1 MNDLDTISSLSAL
14 SMNEEYCTPEQ
25 INLSGGGVCAL
36 DEFDSKRSKDLA
48 GKIWELNE
56 EIAGGKG
63 NPAQIDK
70 KTIQAD
76 DNIETVEARQGLIHR
91 MALSG
96 GQTPEKWEPAA
107 IISVGTQRRTKTG
120 IYQVGWEF
128 EPKNGGYPQKKWFP
142 VSYNYASLPYRFS
155 GVYDG
160 WKYGI
165 PSVCPLWKR
174 YSYVCWNGCCNK
186 AKEEDKKKNQ
196 KDTKDT
202 QEQTD
207 TSEQNKNEGS
217 MAALG
222 GGGMYGGPFG
232 YRGGQKDEPKKME
245 LEFRMQMDFDEA
257 IEQAN
262 RLKIVITNTRLKELY
277 RCYQK
282 CSDELK
288 QIDLKTLNNQQKN
301 TLCRQVL
308 SCVECARKL
317 CRQDAPKDQKMYL
330 KSLFNVMVLQLQ
342 KACPKVASEIMGI
355 LR

>member
-107 IISVGTQRRTKTG
+107 IMSVGTQRRTKTG

-142 VSYNYASLPYRFS
+142 VSYSYASLPYRFS

-186 AKEEDKKKNQ
+186 AKEEDKKKDQ
-196 KDTKDT
+196 KDQ
-202 QEQTD
+202 QEQKDQKEQKDQNNKKEQTG
-207 TSEQNKNEGS
+207 SEQK
-217 MAALG
+217 AKLG

-232 YRGGQKDEPKKME
+232 YRGGQKDESQKME
-245 LEFRMQMDFDEA
+245 LEFRMQMDFDKA
-257 IEQAN
+257 IEQAK
-262 RLKIVITNTRLKELY
+262 RLKIDITDARLKELY

-288 QIDLKTLNNQQKN
+288 HCDSKTLNNQQKKYIVQ
-301 TLCRQVL
+301 TSPKMCRM
-308 SCVECARKL
+308 C
-317 CRQDAPKDQKMYL
+317 
-330 KSLFNVMVLQLQ
+330 
-342 KACPKVASEIMGI
+342 
-355 LR
+355 